1 MDLAAL
7 FTQPTR
13 LTPAEQQAEALLSLE
28 NRLRYFEQSARTTSS
43 NRAPLPPPPACDVLS
58 LYSAPAALKV

>member
-28 NRLRYFEQSARTTSS
+28 NRLRYFEQSARTTS
-43 NRAPLPPPPACDVLS
+43 NHRAPLPPPPACDVLS
-58 LYSAPAALKV
+58 LYAAPAALKA